1 MCQIWVVFDLLIG
14 VTPKSDLF
22 SANFQHKWLKICGDA
37 YLANKLRSHRY
48 IFCVL
53 LRGSIIV
60 LQGGVYM
67 YSVTEQ
73 NGNIFKSPQQIWLET
88 SGNACL
94 AIKVSRVLVLKT
106 GNFGGKI
113 DL

>member
-1 MCQIWVVFDLLIG
+1 
-14 VTPKSDLF
+14 
-22 SANFQHKWLKICGDA
+22 
-37 YLANKLRSHRY
+37 
-48 IFCVL
+48 
-53 LRGSIIV
+53 
-60 LQGGVYM
+60 M
-67 YSVTEQ
+67 YSVIQQ

-94 AIKVSRVLVLKT
+94 AIKVSRELVLKT